1 MSEPADPTADPS
13 ADLSADPSAD
23 PSADLSADPS
33 AELGEESSAEHG
45 ARNRLLREGLR
56 LFLQQGF
63 SSVSTR
69 QICAAAGVTQPS
81 LYHHFGS
88 KEGLYLAVVEQW
100 FSDLHVAM
108 TSAIAQGADLRDR
121 LHRLAIFFWSG
132 QAGEYQAMQ
141 HDALQHMPEENI
153 RLLRVTIRESVVN
166 PLLTLMIEGMANG
179 DLPADANPYALLEL
193 FWAIVDGFTGLY
205 HRGDPLPTPEQNTAA
220 IDLFLVG
227 ARALTSDSFAAW
239 PGLTPLDQL
248 KPRSQLEHRS

>member
-141 HDALQHMPEENI
+141 HDALQHMPQTH
-153 RLLRVTIRESVVN
+153 LAALRVTIFNAVVA
-166 PLLTLMIEGMANG
+166 PLLALMVEGQSSG
-179 DLPADANPYALLEL
+179 ELPAHANPYALMEL
-193 FWAIVDGFTGLY
+193 YWAIVDGFTGIY
-205 HRGDPLPTPEQNTAA
+205 HRGDMLPSPEQNIAA
-220 IDLFLVG
+220 IDLFLAGV
-227 ARALTSDSFAAW
+227 RALTPEALAPWPSPNIFASF
-239 PGLTPLDQL
+239 LRELDL
-248 KPRSQLEHRS
+248 P